1 LSTETGLAASVHARL
16 LQKARQSGR
25 TFNELLQYFGMER
38 FLYRLSQSAH
48 RDRFIL
54 KGALM
59 LSVWDAPLTRPTMDI
74 DLLGRLRNDL
84 GQLVAVVQEVCCQ
97 DVEADGIVF
106 DESSVKAERI
116 VEGAEYSGVRV
127 RFRGT
132 LGGARIPMQLDVGF
146 GDAVIPDAVLLPY
159 PTILASPAFLV
170 MGYSRESTIAEKFE
184 TMVKLGRI
192 NSRMKDFYDIRLLS
206 RQFDFQGH
214 VLADAVR
221 ATFERRGTILDTIA
235 TERLA
240 EIAKDPNKTKQW
252 NAFLRK
258 IRANVETVEF
268 DSTIDSILAFLGP
281 VVAAVSQGESF
292 TDIWTAPGP
301 WNSV

>member
-1 LSTETGLAASVHARL
+1 LSAEAGLAASIHARL
-16 LQKARQSGR
+16 LQKARQTGR

-38 FLYRLSQSAH
+38 FLYRLSQSVH

-59 LSVWDAPLTRPTMDI
+59 LNVWDAPLTRPTMDI

-84 GQLVAVVQEVCCQ
+84 GQLAAVVQ
-97 DVEADGIVF
+97 
-106 DESSVKAERI
+106 
-116 VEGAEYSGVRV
+116 
-127 RFRGT
+127 
-132 LGGARIPMQLDVGF
+132 
-146 GDAVIPDAVLLPY
+146 
-159 PTILASPAFLV
+159 
-170 MGYSRESTIAEKFE
+170 
-184 TMVKLGRI
+184 
-192 NSRMKDFYDIRLLS
+192 
-206 RQFDFQGH
+206 
-214 VLADAVR
+214 
-221 ATFERRGTILDTIA
+221 
-235 TERLA
+235 
-240 EIAKDPNKTKQW
+240 DPNKTKQW

-281 VVAAVSQGESF
+281 VVAAVSQGEPF

>member
-1 LSTETGLAASVHARL
+1 
-16 LQKARQSGR
+16 
-25 TFNELLQYFGMER
+25 MER